1 MRRVDTGKVDPL
13 DLNILRETSR
23 GRVMWWG
30 SLDPRLSIRE
40 VGHRLRVDPTTIW
53 NRLRAWQRTGFL
65 LGYSVVPNP
74 SLFGAKLAGGSVRIS
89 DSRAKERFFR
99 DFGLV
104 EGAAFAVDQVG
115 PWVVVMFA
123 FETERGLRRS
133 VGLTRR
139 LAGVVEMEPCIPFHN
154 PPTTLTPSR
163 LDWRILETL
172 HAKPEED
179 LSECARILGIS
190 AKTFA
195 RRYNSLIRDCA
206 VWSIPRLDFTQ
217 YRGATVARFLV
228 WLAPQTDAQFVLQ
241 KLGRTFPSYI
251 LLENQSGLPDVGSR
265 SVSLLSL
272 FLQMSSTGE
281 VEDADRL
288 IREVDGVV
296 EVETYFPRR
305 TYVYEDWFVE
315 RLEKQTRPV

>member
-1 MRRVDTGKVDPL
+1 VDPL
-13 DLNILRETSR
+13 DLSILRETSR

-30 SLDPRLSIRE
+30 SLDPRISIRE
-40 VGHRLRVDPTTIW
+40 VGRRLRVDATTIW
-53 NRLRAWQRTGFL
+53 SRLRAWQRQGFL

-74 SLFGAKLAGGSVRIS
+74 TLFGAKLAGGSVRIS

-115 PWVVVMFA
+115 PWVVVMFV
-123 FETERGLRRS
+123 FETERGLQRS
-133 VGLTRR
+133 AGLTRR
-139 LAGVVEMEPCIPFHN
+139 LPGVVEMQPCIPFHC
-154 PPTTLTPSR
+154 PSTTLVPSR

-172 HAKPEED
+172 HADPTGD
-179 LSECARILGIS
+179 LSKCARKLGIS

-228 WLAPQTDAQFVLQ
+228 WLGPQADAQRVLT
-241 KLGRTFPSYI
+241 KLEKSFPSYI
-251 LLENQSGLPDVGSR
+251 LLENQSGLPDTGSKI
-265 SVSLLSL
+265 VPLLSL

-296 EVETYFPRR
+296 DVESYFPRR
-305 TYVYEDWFVE
+305 SFVYEDWFVD
-315 RLEKQTRPV
+315 RLEKQTRQA

>member
-1 MRRVDTGKVDPL
+1 VDPL
-13 DLNILRETSR
+13 DLSILRETSR

-30 SLDPRLSIRE
+30 SLDPRVSIRE
-40 VGHRLRVDPTTIW
+40 VGRRLRVDATTIW
-53 NRLRAWQRTGFL
+53 SRLRMWQRQGFL

-74 SLFGAKLAGGSVRIS
+74 TLFGAKLAGGSVRIS

-115 PWVVVMFA
+115 PWVVVMFV
-123 FETERGLRRS
+123 FETERGLQRS
-133 VGLTRR
+133 AGLTRR
-139 LAGVVEMEPCIPFHN
+139 LPGVTEMQPCIPFN
-154 PPTTLTPSR
+154 CPSTTLVPSR
-163 LDWRILETL
+163 LDWRILESLCADPTG
-172 HAKPEED
+172 D
-179 LSECARILGIS
+179 LSECARKLGIS

-217 YRGATVARFLV
+217 YTGATVARFLV
-228 WLAPQTDAQFVLQ
+228 WLSPQADAQRVLT
-241 KLGRTFPSYI
+241 KLEKTFPSYI
-251 LLENQSGLPDVGSR
+251 LLEDQSGLPDIGSR
-265 SVSLLSL
+265 IVRLLSL

-296 EVETYFPRR
+296 DVETYFPRR

-315 RLEKQTRPV
+315 RLEKQTRQV